1 MWQTSAPFHQGPLKT
16 AILAIAIMLAGGSI
30 ARAQQVVALVNG
42 VPITQLDIEQRSKLE
57 QLSTQKPPPR
67 QEVLSNL
74 IDEILEVQEA
84 KRFEVVVPDAEVDRS
99 YSGVADRMGV
109 DKEKLTEMLVH
120 AGASPTTL
128 KNRLRAQ
135 MAWAALVR
143 GRYKSSLE
151 VADTDVEAQLNLHPT
166 DEKKDVGY
174 EYTMRPIV
182 LIVPAGSP
190 APIYEA
196 RKREADALRT
206 RFSDCNIGITFARAL
221 NEVAVRDQ
229 IIKFSADLPEQS
241 RAILDGT
248 EVGHLTPPET
258 TSEGIQMF
266 AVCAKRESKNDTP
279 EKKQIR
285 DQMFEKKF
293 GARAKRYL
301 QELRSQAMIEYK

>member
-1 MWQTSAPFHQGPLKT
+1 MWQTSTSYYRGSLAT
-16 AILAIAIMLAGGSI
+16 ATLAVGLIFAGGTI
-30 ARAQQVVALVNG
+30 AHSQQVIALVNG

-57 QLSTQKPPPR
+57 QLSTQKPPAR
-67 QEVLSNL
+67 QDILNNL
-74 IDEILEVQEA
+74 VDEALEVREA
-84 KRFEVVVPDAEVDRS
+84 KRFEIDVPDAEIQRS
-99 YSGVADRMGV
+99 YSGVAERMGV
-109 DKEKLTEMLVH
+109 DAQKLTEILNH
-120 AGASPTTL
+120 AGASEATL
-128 KNRLRAQ
+128 KARLRAQ
-135 MAWAALVR
+135 MAWSALIR

-151 VADTDVEAQLNLHPT
+151 VADTDVEAQLHLHEP

-182 LIVPAGSP
+182 FIVAPGSP
-190 APIYEA
+190 EAAFEA

-206 RFSDCNIGITFARAL
+206 RFTDCNIGITFARAL

-229 IIKFSADLPEQS
+229 VIKFSADLPQQS
-241 RAILDGT
+241 RAIVDGT

-266 AVCAKRESKNDTP
+266 AVCSKRETKNDTP
-279 EKKQIR
+279 EKKLIR

-301 QELRSQAMIEYK
+301 QELRSQAMIEYR